1 MENTFKGL
9 EDQRGVWPAF
19 SLSAQAWR
27 GCWGPRPKP
36 QPSEDP
42 SGHNESKTF
51 PPHTL
56 PRRTFSGHS
65 GPVPRVP
72 VPPKPLPP
80 TAKAFSGLFFFFFF
94 FAVMVVFSCC
104 FTYIFI
110 FSNIFLSFLILF
122 YFLFFC
128 YCSAMFFP
136 CRPHSL

>member
-94 FAVMVVFSCC
+94 AVMVVFSCC

>member
-42 SGHNESKTF
+42 SGHTESKTF

-80 TAKAFSGLFFFFFF
+80 TAKAFSGLFFFFF